1 MLSEPLTLYKL
12 MTLYM
17 LKQVQF
23 PLSGSQLSEFFLDK
37 EYTTYFT
44 LQQVLGELKEA
55 HLITAQTVR
64 NSSLYEITR
73 EGEETLSFFGKKISP
88 AIVEDMDEFL
98 KANKV
103 RLRDEVGITSEF
115 YKSTNQDYIVHCEV
129 REGKSIL
136 IDLSVSVPDREQ
148 AEEMCNRWNVSNQAI
163 YSFVMKELMRQ
174 D

>member
-1 MLSEPLTLYKL
+1 
-12 MTLYM
+12 
-17 LKQVQF
+17 
-23 PLSGSQLSEFFLDK
+23 
-37 EYTTYFT
+37 
-44 LQQVLGELKEA
+44 
-55 HLITAQTVR
+55 
-64 NSSLYEITR
+64 
-73 EGEETLSFFGKKISP
+73 
-88 AIVEDMDEFL
+88 MDEFL